1 MHTVIRGY
9 THTLMHTYTHI
20 PHNHTH
26 ALTCNIHHEYAHMWP
41 HVPTHKPS
49 NTDTILKL
57 THALLPTYSYMH
69 ICTYV
74 HIYTCA
80 HSHTCT
86 LKMHEYTYVCTVT
99 GVLYARLYWDA
110 VSLKYF
116 LTSSPM
122 IPQFQKGGHFLVWF
136 LFYFD
141 TYVLLKWGKS
151 KCLSLTVA
159 FLKNADLAQ
168 AQLWFFLK
176 GTANWLVSQSFGAIC
191 WSKAVWAN
199 QSWRAQNPHWV
210 PVTKF
215 PAEREL
221 CVAALQICTFL
232 CVPPSYLILSSL
244 MFTKH
249 LCFIASAMSAHNG
262 DQKPSLAAITSPGSR
277 IQ

>member
-1 MHTVIRGY
+1 MYAQSREFCMPVCIGMLFHSSTSWPLV
-9 THTLMHTYTHI
+9 
-20 PHNHTH
+20 PWFHNSKTE
-26 ALTCNIHHEYAHMWP
+26 AI
-41 HVPTHKPS
+41 
-49 NTDTILKL
+49 
-57 THALLPTYSYMH
+57 
-69 ICTYV
+69 
-74 HIYTCA
+74 
-80 HSHTCT
+80 
-86 LKMHEYTYVCTVT
+86 
-99 GVLYARLYWDA
+99 
-110 VSLKYF
+110 SLSGF
-116 LTSSPM
+116 
-122 IPQFQKGGHFLVWF
+122 
-136 LFYFD
+136 FYFD

-176 GTANWLVSQSFGAIC
+176 GTANWLVTQSFGAIC
-191 WSKAVWAN
+191 WSNKVWAN

>member
-1 MHTVIRGY
+1 MG
-9 THTLMHTYTHI
+9 
-20 PHNHTH
+20 
-26 ALTCNIHHEYAHMWP
+26 
-41 HVPTHKPS
+41 
-49 NTDTILKL
+49 IL
-57 THALLPTYSYMH
+57 YDS
-69 ICTYV
+69 
-74 HIYTCA
+74 
-80 HSHTCT
+80 
-86 LKMHEYTYVCTVT
+86 
-99 GVLYARLYWDA
+99 LYWHA

-136 LFYFD
+136 LFNFD

-176 GTANWLVSQSFGAIC
+176 GTANWLVTQSFGAIC
-191 WSKAVWAN
+191 WSKTVWAN